1 MWFKI
6 VYSLGLR
13 RPLRAGCGGSD
24 ACMLY
29 GTALCAN
36 GWAFV
41 PDVLWAGSCLLDFG
55 PSVLC
60 LVVCLPDLWHVN
72 PSTAPAAGCC
82 RWAPISCHPMT
93 SPECSSPRQQSGLR
107 EPAGSGAVQLSCL
120 MLPSKPIGCP
130 TAMGGVCACC
140 RGLPWWQLQGMQRT
154 EWLYW
159 AARSVQPSHLDY
171 LNTLNL
177 SFMRLGWS
185 RNLNAR
191 QPAAE
196 GGKSGSAPEQVSKQ
210 GSFCLSENSSVFID
224 V

>member
-1 MWFKI
+1 MMWFKI

-130 TAMGGVCACC
+130 TAMGGCVHAAGGFHGGSSKACREQSGCTELHAQCSPPTLTIWIPWISPSCA
-140 RGLPWWQLQGMQRT
+140 
-154 EWLYW
+154 
-159 AARSVQPSHLDY
+159 
-171 LNTLNL
+171 
-177 SFMRLGWS
+177 
-185 RNLNAR
+185 
-191 QPAAE
+191 
-196 GGKSGSAPEQVSKQ
+196 
-210 GSFCLSENSSVFID
+210 
-224 V
+224 